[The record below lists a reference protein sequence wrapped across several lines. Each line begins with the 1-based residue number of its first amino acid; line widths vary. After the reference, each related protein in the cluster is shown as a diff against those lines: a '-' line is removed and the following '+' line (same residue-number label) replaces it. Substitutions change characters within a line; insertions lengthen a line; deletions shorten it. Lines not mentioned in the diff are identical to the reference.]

1 MENNSILGYIVEGKN
16 KGLGLILP
24 KPGVADAPEKGVLMS
39 SESVTLFA
47 TAQDAQSAIER
58 TKEYAVMKG
67 HNWNTEEN
75 RIRPVTSQTLF
86 SETVQCV
93 GCKRQVKKS
102 DSSEYYGAYVCHD
115 CVPA

>member
-1 MENNSILGYIVEGKN
+1 MDEIRIRLGNCFAAVFPTLSREEIARADHHSVSGWDS
-16 KGLGLILP
+16 
-24 KPGVADAPEKGVLMS
+24 VA
-39 SESVTLFA
+39 SVTLFA